1 MGTPEK
7 IAERARRYID
17 ESEKLAGWPDNAFPL
32 MYALAWMMVE
42 NGATSKRQQ
51 DAAFRS
57 ISGFIKQIER
67 NHSDPER
74 SE

>member
-1 MGTPEK
+1 METPEE
-7 IAERARRYID
+7 IAERASKYID
-17 ESEKLAGWPDNAFPL
+17 ESEGLAGWPDNAFPL
-32 MYALAWMMVE
+32 MYALAWLMVK
-42 NGATSKRQQ
+42 NGATSKNKQ

-57 ISGFIKQIER
+57 ISGFIKQIES